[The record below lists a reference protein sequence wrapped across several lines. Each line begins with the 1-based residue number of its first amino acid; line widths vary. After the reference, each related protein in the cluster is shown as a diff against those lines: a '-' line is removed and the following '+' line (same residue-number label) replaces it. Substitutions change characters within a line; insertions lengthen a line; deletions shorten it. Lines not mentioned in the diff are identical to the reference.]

1 MDILEGQLFFIYI
14 YIILFADVNQFLT
27 KVIIMAQKDNPWETD
42 LPPEP
47 WEQGGEAVRKTPID
61 PVKVAKFPNIKK
73 EFKFPEIK
81 TALLLLVLLWLAS
94 GFYQVQPSEQ
104 GVVLRFG
111 KYVDTTDAGLH
122 YHLSYPVETVIKV
135 NVTQERSINLG
146 VAEAVDIQP
155 RYYNAKHSNLVM
167 NSNSSVPLNSFTE
180 SHMLTGDENIVDINL
195 TVVWKIKDA
204 KDYLF
209 NVRSPDVTVRVAAQS
224 VLREI
229 VGQSEMQPI
238 ITGDRGKVEE
248 ETKAELQKVLDDFG
262 AGIVIVRVK
271 LQKADPPKQVV
282 DAFNEVQRAKA
293 DMERFKNEAEA
304 YRNEVLPK
312 AKGEAVKRTQD
323 AEAYKQA
330 VVNKAKGDAERFT
343 SVYNAYKQG
352 RDVTSKRL
360 YLETM
365 EDIFSKSDT
374 VVIDPSAKGS
384 NVLPVLPLKK

>member
-1 MDILEGQLFFIYI
+1 
-14 YIILFADVNQFLT
+14 
-27 KVIIMAQKDNPWETD
+27 MAEKNNPWETD
-42 LPPEP
+42 LPPEQ
-47 WEQGGEAVRKTPID
+47 WSGTVENLKRKSIKN
-61 PVKVAKFPNIKK
+61 VKIAKFPNVKNSF
-73 EFKFPEIK
+73 EFPKIRIIIG
-81 TALLLLVLLWLAS
+81 LLVAIWLAS
-94 GFYQVQPSEQ
+94 GFYQVSPSEQ

-111 KYVDTTDAGLH
+111 KYVDTTDSGLH
-122 YHLSYPVETVIKV
+122 YHLPYPIENVIKL

-146 VAEAVDIQP
+146 VAENDIYQN
-155 RYYNAKHSNLVM
+155 RYNNYN
-167 NSNSSVPLNSFTE
+167 NSSTTLNSFTE

-195 TVVWKIKDA
+195 TVVWKIKNA

-248 ETKAELQKVLDDFG
+248 ETKEELQKVLDDFG

-312 AKGEAVKRTQD
+312 AKGEAVKRLQE

-330 VVNKAKGDAERFT
+330 VINKAKGDAERFNL
-343 SVYNAYKQG
+343 VYNAYKQG
-352 RDVTSKRL
+352 KKVTAKRL
-360 YLETM
+360 YFETM
-365 EDIFSKSDT
+365 EDILSKSET
-374 VVIDPSAKGS
+374 VIIDPSAKGS
-384 NVLPVLPLKK
+384 NVLPLLPINK

>member
-1 MDILEGQLFFIYI
+1 
-14 YIILFADVNQFLT
+14 
-27 KVIIMAQKDNPWETD
+27 MAEKNNPWETD
-42 LPPEP
+42 LPPETLDT
-47 WEQGGEAVRKTPID
+47 GGESIRHKID
-61 PVKVAKFPNIKK
+61 PVKVVKFPKTKNNFKMPQIKL
-73 EFKFPEIK
+73 
-81 TALLLLVLLWLAS
+81 ALLTLFLIWMAS

-111 KYVDTTDAGLH
+111 QYVDTTDAGLH
-122 YHLSYPVETVIKV
+122 YHLPYPIEEVIKV

-146 VAEAVDIQP
+146 IAETANVQP
-155 RYYNAKHSNLVM
+155 RYYNAN
-167 NSNSSVPLNSFTE
+167 NASVALNSFTE

-209 NVRSPDVTVRVAAQS
+209 NVRSPDITVRVAAQS

-312 AKGEAVKRTQD
+312 AKGEAVKRLQE

-330 VVNKAKGDAERFT
+330 VINKAKGDAERFT

-352 RDVTSKRL
+352 KTVTSKRL

-365 EDIFSKSDT
+365 EDVLSKSET
-374 VVIDPSAKGS
+374 TIIDPSAKGS
-384 NVLPVLPLKK
+384 NVLPLLPIK

>member
-1 MDILEGQLFFIYI
+1 M
-14 YIILFADVNQFLT
+14 ADKN
-27 KVIIMAQKDNPWETD
+27 NPWETD
-42 LPPEP
+42 NPTASWNNNKSEEILRRPKVI
-47 WEQGGEAVRKTPID
+47 QFSN
-61 PVKVAKFPNIKK
+61 VKND
-73 EFKFPEIK
+73 FKFSLKWVVLI
-81 TALLLLVLLWLAS
+81 LLLLWLAS

-111 KYVDTTDAGLH
+111 KYVDTTDSGLH
-122 YHLSYPVETVIKV
+122 YHLPFPIENVIKV

-146 VAEAVDIQP
+146 IAENSNAKP
-155 RYYNAKHSNLVM
+155 RYSNYMNNNNA
-167 NSNSSVPLNSFTE
+167 SVALNSFTE

-209 NVRSPDVTVRVAAQS
+209 NVRSPDITVRVAAQS

-248 ETKAELQKVLDDFG
+248 ETQAELQKVLDDFG

-293 DMERFKNEAEA
+293 DKERFKNEAEA

-312 AKGEAVKRTQD
+312 AKGEAAKRLQE
-323 AEAYKQA
+323 AQAYKEA
-330 VVNKAKGDAERFT
+330 VINKAKGDADRFT
-343 SVYNAYKQG
+343 SVYKAYKQG
-352 RDVTSKRL
+352 KDVTTKRM
-360 YLETM
+360 YLEAM
-365 EDIFSKSDT
+365 EDVLSKSDS
-374 VVIDPSAKGS
+374 VIIDPSAKGG
-384 NVLPVLPLKK
+384 NLLPLLPLKDSNKLPQN

>member
-1 MDILEGQLFFIYI
+1 MTKNQGPWGSSD
-14 YIILFADVNQFLT
+14 DVNPWGSAEDTASKPKVVNFERIT
-27 KVIIMAQKDNPWETD
+27 KLKRGDDNFD
-42 LPPEP
+42 L
-47 WEQGGEAVRKTPID
+47 K
-61 PVKVAKFPNIKK
+61 IKWGLL
-73 EFKFPEIK
+73 
-81 TALLLLVLLWLAS
+81 ALLLIWLAS

-111 KYVDTTDAGLH
+111 AYVDTTDAGLH
-122 YHLSYPVETVIKV
+122 YHLPYPIETVEKV
-135 NVTQERSINLG
+135 SITQERSITLG
-146 VAEAVDIQP
+146 ITEAYD
-155 RYYNAKHSNLVM
+155 ASNLSSLR
-167 NSNSSVPLNSFTE
+167 NSRSNGSKDSELNSFTE

-195 TVVWKIKDA
+195 TVVWKIKNA

-209 NVRSPDVTVRVAAQS
+209 NMRSPDITVRVAAQS

-238 ITGDRGKVEE
+238 ITGDRGKVEDD
-248 ETKAELQKVLDDFG
+248 TKEELQKVLNEFG
-262 AGIVIVRVK
+262 SGIEIVRVK

-312 AKGEAVKRTQD
+312 ARGEAAKRIQD
-323 AEAYKQA
+323 AQAYKEA

-343 SVYNAYKQG
+343 SVLNAYRQG
-352 RDVTSKRL
+352 KEITAKRL

-365 EDIFSKSDT
+365 EDVLSGSKKII
-374 VVIDPSAKGS
+374 IDPSAKGS
-384 NVLPVLPLKK
+384 NVLPVLPLNNSK

>member
-1 MDILEGQLFFIYI
+1 
-14 YIILFADVNQFLT
+14 
-27 KVIIMAQKDNPWETD
+27 MAEKDNPWETE
-42 LPPEP
+42 LPPEQ
-47 WEQGGEAVRKTPID
+47 WEPSIIASKKKRTIKI
-61 PVKVAKFPNIKK
+61 AKFPNVKNNF
-73 EFKFPEIK
+73 EFPKIRFIL
-81 TALLLLVLLWLAS
+81 AGFVFLWLVS
-94 GFYQVQPSEQ
+94 GFYQVSPSEQ

-122 YHLSYPVETVIKV
+122 YHLPSPIEQVIKV

-146 VAEAVDIQP
+146 VTEVSQYP
-155 RYYNAKHSNLVM
+155 NRYYNN
-167 NSNSSVPLNSFTE
+167 NSSVALNSFTE

-248 ETKAELQKVLDDFG
+248 ETKEELQKVLDDFG
-262 AGIVIVRVK
+262 SGIVIVRVK

-293 DMERFKNEAEA
+293 DMERYKNEAEA

-312 AKGEAVKRTQD
+312 AKGEAVKRIQE

-330 VVNKAKGDAERFT
+330 VIDKAKGDAQRFNL
-343 SVYNAYKQG
+343 VYNAYKQG
-352 RDVTSKRL
+352 KKVTAKRL
-360 YLETM
+360 YLETL
-365 EDIFSKSDT
+365 EDVLSKSDT
-374 VVIDPSAKGS
+374 VIIDPSAKGS
-384 NVLPVLPLKK
+384 NVLPILPLN